1 MNRKVHTLVLVTNTM
16 KDPDLSVYRQILD
29 YTLSL
34 GFEVRVP
41 AELPAQGA
49 QAFSDPDALY
59 CGADCAVLLGGDG
72 TILNAARFAVPAGCP
87 MLGINLGRMGYMAEL
102 EVHEYRLLSR
112 LRDGDYGIEQ
122 RMTLSVETESGGIR
136 RTVYGN
142 ALNDAVITN
151 GVDTHVID
159 LLLRCDGAEVLSYRG
174 NGLILSSPTG
184 STGYAMSAGG
194 PVVDPSMD
202 CMTVVP
208 ICSVSPAAKPL
219 VFSADSEMTIENR
232 YERLPWVLL
241 TVDGREACEL
251 PVGARVVCRR
261 APQTAKMIR
270 LKDNKFFSVLRAKI
284 T

>member
-1 MNRKVHTLVLVTNTM
+1 MNRKLNTLVLVTNTM
-16 KDPDLSVYRQILD
+16 KDPDLSVFRRVLAFA
-29 YTLSL
+29 LAS
-34 GFEVRVP
+34 GFSVRVP
-41 AELPAQGA
+41 AELSAPGA
-49 QAFSDPDALY
+49 ESFDNPETLY
-59 CGADCAVLLGGDG
+59 RGADCAVLLGGDG

-102 EVHEYRLLSR
+102 EVQEYELIRH
-112 LRDGDYGIEQ
+112 LREGNYGIEE
-122 RMTLSVETESGGIR
+122 RMTLSVETEICGVR
-136 RTVYGN
+136 RTVCRN

-151 GVDTHVID
+151 GTDTHVID
-159 LLLRCDGAEVLSYRG
+159 LLLRCDGAEVLGYRG

-219 VFSADSEMTIENR
+219 VFSADSEMTVENR
-232 YERLPWVLL
+232 YERLPSVLL
-241 TVDGREACEL
+241 TVDGRSSCDL
-251 PVGARVVCRR
+251 PAGAKIVCRR
-261 APQTAKMIR
+261 APERAQMIR